1 MKKIILSFLLML
13 CLAFSFAS
21 CKKDDAPQTENTPTP
36 SVSEDV
42 KDEKPSEEK
51 ENTKPNEEK
60 KETSSKS
67 NENVS
72 AEEFENLVET
82 FNSTD
87 NEEKKEETRKKIEE
101 ILKQVEAQ
109 Q

>member
-21 CKKDDAPQTENTPTP
+21 CKKDDAPQTENTETP

-51 ENTKPNEEK
+51 ENTKPNEK
-60 KETSSKS
+60 KKTSSKS

-72 AEEFENLVET
+72 VKEFENLVET

-87 NEEKKEETRKKIEE
+87 DEEKKEEARKKIEE
-101 ILKQVEAQ
+101 ILKQVEQ
-109 Q
+109 QQK